1 MLAPFDLVALVGVAD
16 MDRARRFYGDVLGL
30 PVVEESPFSV
40 VVEVH
45 GRMLRLTAVES
56 PVAAPYSVLAW
67 NVDDIDAVIDGL
79 TVRGVTFAR
88 YEGMDQDE
96 RGVWT
101 APGGARIAWF
111 LDPDGNNLSLVQ
123 FA

>member
-1 MLAPFDLVALVGVAD
+1 MLAAFDLVSLVGVAD
-16 MDRARRFYGDVLGL
+16 MGRARHFYGDVLGL
-30 PVVEESPFSV
+30 PVVEESPFAV

-45 GRMLRLTAVES
+45 GRMLRLTAVEK

-79 TVRGVTFAR
+79 TARGVTFAR

-123 FA
+123 FS

>member
-1 MLAPFDLVALVGVAD
+1 MLASFDLVSLVGVAD
-16 MDRARRFYGDVLGL
+16 MDRARRFYGDVLDL
-30 PVVEESPFSV
+30 PVVEESPFAV

-45 GRMLRLTAVES
+45 GRMLRLTAVEQ

-79 TVRGVTFAR
+79 TARGVTFAR

-111 LDPDGNNLSLVQ
+111 LDPDANNLSLVQ